1 VSNGIDAAFGALSI
15 TQNMI
20 PADPLDKGP
29 NLDQYAAALAH
40 IDLNKVEARRAIA
53 YLAIQVHIERRDD
66 EKRAAADA
74 VRTLR
79 HLTDEL
85 ARWQERANRQDATT

>member
-1 VSNGIDAAFGALSI
+1 MSNGIDAAHGALSI
-15 TQNMI
+15 VQNML

-29 NLDQYAAALAH
+29 TLDEFAAALAH
-40 IDLNKVEARRAIA
+40 IDLNKTEARRAIA
-53 YLAIQVHIERRDD
+53 FLAIQVHIERRDD

-85 ARWQERANRQDATT
+85 TRWQARAQNAAGA